1 MVLLQSD
8 EGLGGL
14 EALSGDGRKGTDW
27 RGVDI
32 LSQCLGNEATK
43 PLASE
48 VSAGD
53 DCPFSMLVAHGRVM
67 TLSWFL

>member
-1 MVLLQSD
+1 MDLLF
-8 EGLGGL
+8 
-14 EALSGDGRKGTDW
+14 
-27 RGVDI
+27 
-32 LSQCLGNEATK
+32 QCLGNEATK

-53 DCPFSMLVAHGRVM
+53 DCPFSMLMARGRVM